1 MRWTTWVLGWV
12 VVGWVTDSWCLWGL
26 GLVYG
31 LLGCEVLG
39 CWLFYLS
46 GVIRGTGIICVV
58 IRIRV
63 KSSDFHVISDHLC
76 HGLKSTTSIRRFWSY
91 NDFIIIHG
99 VRCDHGTGVG
109 YGFQSFG

>member
-1 MRWTTWVLGWV
+1 M
-12 VVGWVTDSWCLWGL
+12 
-26 GLVYG
+26 
-31 LLGCEVLG
+31 
-39 CWLFYLS
+39 
-46 GVIRGTGIICVV
+46 V

-76 HGLKSTTSIRRFWSY
+76 HGLRSTTSIRRFWSY

-109 YGFQSFG
+109 YGFQLWVGLLKLGGTVSSFRVGWGIGRRSWFG